1 MQRPWQPLRTSA
13 ESGSSPLEIVLLVA
27 ILLLPIAPM
36 IALFEELTA
45 AVAAESIA
53 KNALRSAVLDGV
65 SEAEF
70 RAKLES
76 SMVQMTEA
84 WGRSVLETELSC
96 EVCLPGELVTIR
108 VRVGDVWAVQSA
120 SLEPA

>member
-1 MQRPWQPLRTSA
+1 MPRPWQPLRTSV
-13 ESGSSPLEIVLLVA
+13 ERGSSPLEIVLLVA

-36 IALFEELTA
+36 IGLFEELTA

-65 SEAEF
+65 SETEF

-76 SMVQMTEA
+76 SVTQLSSA
-84 WGRSVLETELSC
+84 WGRSVLESELSC
-96 EVCLPGELVTIR
+96 KACLPGELVTLR